1 MTTVVIGGGI
11 AGVSVAAEL
20 ANSRDVLLL
29 ETEPMLARHTTGRSA
44 AVYLPS
50 YGGPVIRALTAA
62 SLARFDPELLRP
74 RSLLWVS
81 TDEDGER
88 HVEETVAAGT
98 AEAVTVARA
107 RELCP
112 VLRPD
117 ALRSVAFDAG
127 MMDIDAMGLHQHY
140 VRELKARGGRIRMG
154 APVTALTRDGAGW
167 RITLGPDSL
176 HADELVD
183 AAGAWADQVAALAGV
198 PSIGLTPLKRTIAI
212 AVGGPVDP
220 TWPMVADAAEGFYF
234 RPEGEGV
241 LLSPA
246 DETPSEPC
254 DAKPDELDVALA
266 MERVNEVTTLGL
278 RSVRT
283 AWAGLRSFTPGRTPV
298 VGAAPGH
305 PGFHFFAGQGG
316 YGIQIA
322 PALAA
327 AAAAVIRG
335 EAIPA
340 DIAVTAEDLRS
351 PLWTA

>member
-20 ANSRDVLLL
+20 AVSRDVLLV
-29 ETEPMLARHTTGRSA
+29 EAEPMLARHTTGRSA
-44 AVYLPS
+44 AIYAPS

-62 SLARFDPELLRP
+62 SRTRFAPDLLSPRP
-74 RSLLWVS
+74 LLWVS
-81 TDEDGER
+81 TDDDGDR
-88 HVEETVAAGT
+88 HVQDILAADT
-98 AEAVTVARA
+98 AEAITIDQARD
-107 RELCP
+107 LCP
-112 VLRPD
+112 ALRPD
-117 ALRSVAFDAG
+117 AFHSIVLDAAT
-127 MMDIDAMGLHQHY
+127 MDIDAMGLHQHY
-140 VRELKARGGRIRMG
+140 VRELKARGGEVRMG
-154 APVTALTRDGAGW
+154 VPVRALTRDGGGW
-167 RITLGPDSL
+167 RVTLGQDEI
-176 HADELVD
+176 HADEVVN
-183 AAGAWADQVAALAGV
+183 AAGAWADHVAALAGV
-198 PSIGLTPLKRTIAI
+198 PSVGLTPLKRTIAI
-212 AVGGPVDP
+212 AVGAPVDP
-220 TWPMVADAAEGFYF
+220 AWPMVVDAADRFYF

-298 VGAAPGH
+298 VGPAPGH

-316 YGIQIA
+316 YGIQLA

-327 AAAAVIRG
+327 AGAAVIG
-335 EAIPA
+335 GAAIPA

-351 PLWTA
+351 PLWMA

>member
-20 ANSRDVLLL
+20 AVSRDVVLV
-29 ETEPMLARHTTGRSA
+29 EAEPMLARHTTGRSA

-62 SLARFDPELLRP
+62 SRTRFAPELLSPRP
-74 RSLLWVS
+74 MLWVS
-81 TDEDGER
+81 TDEDGDQ
-88 HVEETVAAGT
+88 HVRDTLAAGT
-98 AEAVTVARA
+98 AEPITVAQA
-107 RELCP
+107 RELCSA
-112 VLRPD
+112 LRPD
-117 ALRSVAFDAG
+117 AFRSIAIDTG
-127 MMDIDAMGLHQHY
+127 TMDIDAMGLHQHY
-140 VRELKARGGRIRMG
+140 VRELKARGGEIRMG
-154 APVTALTRDGAGW
+154 APVTALTRDGGGW
-167 RITLGPDSL
+167 RISLGEDEL
-176 HADELVD
+176 HADEVVN
-183 AAGAWADQVAALAGV
+183 AAGAWADHVAALAGI

-212 AVGGPVDP
+212 AVGKPVDP
-220 TWPMVADAAEGFYF
+220 AWPLVADAADRFYF

-254 DAKPDELDVALA
+254 DAKPDDLDVALA
-266 MERVNEVTTLGL
+266 LERVNEVTTLGL

-316 YGIQIA
+316 YGIQMA

-327 AAAAVIRG
+327 AGAAVILG
-335 EAIPA
+335 AAIPA
-340 DIAVTAEDLRS
+340 DIAVTAQDLRS
-351 PLWTA
+351 PQWTA

>member
-20 ANSRDVLLL
+20 AGSRDVLLV

-50 YGGPVIRALTAA
+50 YGGGVIRALTAA
-62 SLARFDPELLRP
+62 GRTRFAPGLLRP
-74 RSLLWVS
+74 RPMLWVS
-81 TDEDGER
+81 TDDDGDQ
-88 HVEETVAAGT
+88 HVQDTVAAGT
-98 AEAVTVARA
+98 AGPITIAEARD
-107 RELCP
+107 LCP
-112 VLRPD
+112 ALRPD
-117 ALRSVAFDAG
+117 AFRSIALDAG
-127 MMDIDAMGLHQHY
+127 TMDIDAMGLHQHY
-140 VRELKARGGRIRMG
+140 VRELKARGGEIRM
-154 APVTALTRDGAGW
+154 AARVTALTRDGGGW
-167 RITLGPDSL
+167 RVTLGHDEI
-176 HADELVD
+176 HADEVVN

-220 TWPMVADAAEGFYF
+220 AWPLVADAAERFYF

-246 DETPSEPC
+246 DETPTEPC
-254 DAKPDELDVALA
+254 DAKPDELDIALA
-266 MERVNEVTTLGL
+266 IDRVNEVTTLGL

-283 AWAGLRSFTPGRTPV
+283 AWAGLRSFTPGRSPV
-298 VGAAPGH
+298 VGQAPGH

-327 AAAAVIRG
+327 AGAAVIRG

-340 DIAVTAEDLRS
+340 DIGVTAEDLRS